1 MTGKLTN
8 EELVQRVYDGDEEAY
23 GGLFQN
29 LRAVFLKESRMYLD
43 RMPIFDEDDFIQEGN
58 ILIWKILEEKRFQK
72 GTFEAFVRTSYRRKL
87 VDTYRSYCLK
97 NPEIL
102 HHEEGRDGYDIAI
115 LNESVYAERFR
126 EEQRRRSK
134 EYYWKKKAE
143 RETATEDSPV
153 KESAEEKLAAKKA
166 QARAYYEAHKD
177 EINERKRAKRAAAKA
192 AMAF

>member
-1 MTGKLTN
+1 
-8 EELVQRVYDGDEEAY
+8 
-23 GGLFQN
+23 
-29 LRAVFLKESRMYLD
+29 MYLD